1 MFNITLLTLTDFEI
15 ICSELKDFFKKN
27 KDPLPNFQE
36 SYFDKLE
43 SVIAT
48 PRRTFN
54 KKDLYPGLFEKASC
68 YLYFIN
74 KLHPFSNA
82 NKRISIV
89 ATGVFL
95 MYNRHEFTSDENL
108 MYEFAKKITLSQKD
122 QKTEFNEV
130 VAFIRKHTKKIT
142 LFKKQPFIFEILK
155 FLQRVRVPKYR

>member
-1 MFNITLLTLTDFEI
+1 MFNITYLTLTDFEI
-15 ICSELKDFFKKN
+15 ICQELKDFFNKN
-27 KDPLPNFQE
+27 KDPLPNFKE

-43 SVIAT
+43 SVIAS

-54 KKDLYPGLFEKASC
+54 KKDLYTGLFEKAAC

-95 MYNRHEFTSDENL
+95 MYNGHEFTSEENI

-122 QKTEFNEV
+122 QKIEFNEV
-130 VAFIRKHTKKIT
+130 ILFVRKYSRKIT
-142 LFKKQPFIFEILK
+142 FFKKTPFIFEILK
-155 FLQRVRVPKYR
+155 FLHRVRMTKR